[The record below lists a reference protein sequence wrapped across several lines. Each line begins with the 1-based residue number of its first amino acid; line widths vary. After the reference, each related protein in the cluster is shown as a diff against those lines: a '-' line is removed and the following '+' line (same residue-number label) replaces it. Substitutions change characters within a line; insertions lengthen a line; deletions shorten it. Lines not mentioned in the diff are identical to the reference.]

1 MERRFRIRLDELLND
16 AEVRPSL
23 LRGVMPRLQSFL
35 QPFVGTLQSAEQRT
49 NAQQY
54 VQGLLSDLD
63 GKDIESIAYLHDRE
77 RQGLQKFIGQ
87 AEGDHR
93 PLIRELA
100 GQIGAELGEP
110 DGVLVFDP
118 SAFPKKGTESVGVQ
132 RQWCGRLGKIDNCQV
147 GIYLGYVSRVEHALV
162 DCRLFLPKEWAK
174 RKRRCAKAGVPKEI
188 GFKTRHELMLEMLDE
203 HQTVLPHA

>member
-54 VQGLLSDLD
+54 VQGLLSNLD

-87 AEGDHR
+87 SEWSHR
-93 PLIRELA
+93 PLVTELA
-100 GQIGAELGEP
+100 RQIGAELGEP

-118 SAFPKKGTESVGVQ
+118 SAFAKKGTESVG
-132 RQWCGRLGKIDNCQV
+132 
-147 GIYLGYVSRVEHALV
+147 
-162 DCRLFLPKEWAK
+162 
-174 RKRRCAKAGVPKEI
+174 
-188 GFKTRHELMLEMLDE
+188 
-203 HQTVLPHA
+203 